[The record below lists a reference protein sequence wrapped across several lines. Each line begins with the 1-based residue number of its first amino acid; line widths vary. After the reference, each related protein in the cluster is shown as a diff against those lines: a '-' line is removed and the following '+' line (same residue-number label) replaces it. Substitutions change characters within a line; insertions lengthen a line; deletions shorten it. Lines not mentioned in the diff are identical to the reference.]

1 MSAAVELT
9 GVWADLP
16 GQDAAID
23 ALQRAATLGAPAHA
37 WLFTGPPGSG
47 RSNAARAFAAALQC
61 DAPDPQERGC
71 GQCHACRTVMAGT
84 HPDVSLIATEK
95 VTYQIVDVR
104 ELITRAQD
112 RPSAGK
118 WRVIIV
124 EDADR
129 MTERTTNVLLKSIEE
144 PPPHTVWILC
154 APSPADVLV
163 TIRSRCRPISLGVPS
178 REAVAELLVR
188 RDGLTAEQADFA
200 ARVSQSHIGI
210 ARRLARDEGAR
221 LRRDRTVK
229 LPLRLQSV
237 SDAVV
242 AAGDL
247 VKLSTEESTAS
258 AEARATA
265 DTAALRESLGLD
277 SDSPIPPQLRSQFK
291 ALEELNKR
299 RAKRGVNDSLD
310 RALIDLTTF
319 YRDVL
324 TLQLATGSEL
334 VNDYLARELAT
345 VAHRTTAEQ
354 TLARIDYISEA
365 RRRITAN
372 VQPLL
377 AMEAMMAG
385 LLPARN
391 QGDTTA

>member
-61 DAPDPQERGC
+61 DAPDPQDRGC

-163 TIRSRCRPISLGVPS
+163 TIRSRCRPITLGVPS